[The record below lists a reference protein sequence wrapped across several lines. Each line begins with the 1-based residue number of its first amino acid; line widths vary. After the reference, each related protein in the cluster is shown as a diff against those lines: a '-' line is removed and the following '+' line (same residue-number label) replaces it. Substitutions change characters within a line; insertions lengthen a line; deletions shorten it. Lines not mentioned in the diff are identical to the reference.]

1 MKRSITVLIF
11 ILLTIPVF
19 SQLTELE
26 KAYSSLNERG
36 EVYFKFSSKEIE
48 INDISKILSLD
59 KFTDE
64 YIYAYANEKE
74 FNNFIGL
81 NKEFEVL
88 TPPSMLFPSILENS
102 KKKRDISA
110 FDYYPSWD
118 EYLSIMNQFASDYP
132 ELCEVVNIGQSNQGR
147 DILLIHINDDL
158 GTDQAEPEFLYTSSI
173 HGDELVGYV
182 LTLRLIDY
190 LLSNYGTDPDATFLI
205 NNIDIWINPL
215 ANPDGTYAGG
225 NNSVWGATR
234 GNSNGVD
241 LNRNFPDPEDGPN
254 PDGNPWQTET
264 IIWMDF
270 AEDMDFVMSAN
281 MHGGA
286 EVVNYPWDT
295 WPRLAADDDWWEYVS
310 REYADLVHDYG
321 LPGYLTDL
329 DNGITN
335 GYAWYSINGGRQDYM
350 NYFEHCREVTLELSE
365 VKTPPESQLNEFWN
379 ANFESLKAYMK
390 QVTNGFSGLATNA
403 VTGDG
408 VPVKVWIENHELDNS
423 EVYANMP
430 LGNYNRLIK
439 EGNYNVTFSSLGFY
453 DEEFNISIVDDQN
466 LELNVE
472 MMPIGTLI
480 SEFSSSATV
489 AGPESSIDFFDHS
502 IGYNIV
508 GWEWTF
514 EGAETSTSTDQNP
527 VNIVYNSLGQFD
539 VTLKVTNS
547 DGDTDIKVMEDY
559 IEIKEAIIIDNTSVT
574 VCDAVFY
581 DTGAENFDYSNDED
595 YIITFYPL
603 EENQQVIL
611 EFVEFEIENSWDC
624 VNDYFQIFDGVDI
637 NAPLLG
643 TWCGSSGPIWQVS
656 SNDEGALTILFHSN
670 STVTKY
676 GWKAVVDCDTNVG
689 VSDNQENSAVIF
701 PNPTNGILNII
712 SKSEISGIKVFDILG
727 NDITNLLELTE
738 NKQIKFQNLES
749 GIYLLQYS
757 AEGKTFKENVFFT
770 R

>member
-270 AEDMDFVMSAN
+270 AC
-281 MHGGA
+281 
-286 EVVNYPWDT
+286 
-295 WPRLAADDDWWEYVS
+295 YV
-310 REYADLVHDYG
+310 G
-321 LPGYLTDL
+321 
-329 DNGITN
+329 
-335 GYAWYSINGGRQDYM
+335 
-350 NYFEHCREVTLELSE
+350 
-365 VKTPPESQLNEFWN
+365 
-379 ANFESLKAYMK
+379 
-390 QVTNGFSGLATNA
+390 
-403 VTGDG
+403 
-408 VPVKVWIENHELDNS
+408 
-423 EVYANMP
+423 
-430 LGNYNRLIK
+430 
-439 EGNYNVTFSSLGFY
+439 
-453 DEEFNISIVDDQN
+453 
-466 LELNVE
+466 
-472 MMPIGTLI
+472 
-480 SEFSSSATV
+480 
-489 AGPESSIDFFDHS
+489 
-502 IGYNIV
+502 
-508 GWEWTF
+508 
-514 EGAETSTSTDQNP
+514 
-527 VNIVYNSLGQFD
+527 
-539 VTLKVTNS
+539 
-547 DGDTDIKVMEDY
+547 
-559 IEIKEAIIIDNTSVT
+559 
-574 VCDAVFY
+574 
-581 DTGAENFDYSNDED
+581 
-595 YIITFYPL
+595 
-603 EENQQVIL
+603 
-611 EFVEFEIENSWDC
+611 
-624 VNDYFQIFDGVDI
+624 
-637 NAPLLG
+637 
-643 TWCGSSGPIWQVS
+643 
-656 SNDEGALTILFHSN
+656 
-670 STVTKY
+670 
-676 GWKAVVDCDTNVG
+676 
-689 VSDNQENSAVIF
+689 
-701 PNPTNGILNII
+701 
-712 SKSEISGIKVFDILG
+712 
-727 NDITNLLELTE
+727 
-738 NKQIKFQNLES
+738 
-749 GIYLLQYS
+749 
-757 AEGKTFKENVFFT
+757 
-770 R
+770 